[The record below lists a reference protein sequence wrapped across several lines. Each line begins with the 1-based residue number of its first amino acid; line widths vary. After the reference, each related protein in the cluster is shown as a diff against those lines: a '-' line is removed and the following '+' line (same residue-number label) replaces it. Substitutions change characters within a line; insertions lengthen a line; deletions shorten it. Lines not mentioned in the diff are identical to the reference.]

1 MAITYIYIYI
11 YIHEGIY
18 AVIGNRVF
26 HIPRVRIRFDFSKNG
41 STIARRFYK
50 FWIVERKEERGK
62 ELKLELKSSYPATFN
77 KLARDFHVVEESGGG
92 EKKKKIKRE
101 KKAGPFTRESGRKI
115 C

>member
-1 MAITYIYIYI
+1 MFSIFLEFESVSISLKTDLRRSR
-11 YIHEGIY
+11 G
-18 AVIGNRVF
+18 
-26 HIPRVRIRFDFSKNG
+26 DFTNFGSKG
-41 STIARRFYK
+41 
-50 FWIVERKEERGK
+50 RKKGK